1 MQEHI
6 DYAMSLI
13 QDILDEVSME
23 QLEEIKEVLGNLV
36 EISYNK
42 GYDEGMMGFE
52 ENLH

>member
-23 QLEEIKEVLGNLV
+23 QLEEIKEVLDNLT
-36 EISYNK
+36 EIAYTK
-42 GYDEGMMGFE
+42 GYDEGFLGVDE
-52 ENLH
+52 QIQ